1 MIIFDAKNK
10 DLATALLVAEAVSPD
25 KSKYNLNVLYIKG
38 NTMYASDGSR
48 LHFAPLTGDY
58 PDGAYDIIKK
68 AKKELILNPA
78 AETTL
83 GMMPD
88 FARTIPKDQDA
99 PIKLGHGKYIDY
111 GITVKAMAEDRYLNY
126 DFFLAAQAEFVHIN
140 PDRNGPIKFTG
151 AITAV
156 IMPMRDRGI
165 ALQSRRS

>member
-10 DLATALLVAEAVSPD
+10 DLTAALLVAAAVSPD

-88 FARTIPKDQDA
+88 FARTILKDQDA
-99 PIKLGHGKYIDY
+99 PIKLGHGEYIDY
-111 GITVKAMAEDRYLNY
+111 GITVRAMAEDRYLNY
-126 DFFLAAQAEFVHIN
+126 DFFLAAQAKFVHVT
-140 PDRNGPIKFTG
+140 PDKDGPIKCTG

-165 ALQSRRS
+165 ELQSRRS